1 MTEYER
7 LKARARVLE
16 KQYPIG
22 TRVMLKSMNDV
33 QAPPF
38 GTLGTV
44 QFVDAIGNIFVQWDS
59 GSTLNVTDKDEV
71 VIIGKG
77 GVNK

>member
-1 MTEYER
+1 MNEWD
-7 LKARARVLE
+7 KARARAEILKE
-16 KQYPIG
+16 QYPAG
-22 TRVMLKSMNDV
+22 TRIMLKRMEDI

-44 QFVDAIGNIFVQWDS
+44 QGVDDIGSILVQWDN
-59 GSTLNVTDKDEV
+59 GSTLSVTEVDEV

-77 GVNK
+77 VSE

>member
-1 MTEYER
+1 
-7 LKARARVLE
+7 
-16 KQYPIG
+16 
-22 TRVMLKSMNDV
+22 MLKQMDDV

-44 QFVDAIGNIFVQWDS
+44 RGVDGIGNILVQWDN
-59 GSTLNVTDKDEV
+59 GSTLSVTEADEV

-77 GVNK
+77 VSE

>member
-1 MTEYER
+1 MNKWQR
-7 LKARARVLE
+7 LREQAEILKE
-16 KQYPIG
+16 QYPVG
-22 TRVMLKSMNDV
+22 TRIMLKQTDDI

-44 QFVDAIGNIFVQWDS
+44 QGVDSMANILVLWDT
-59 GSTLNVTDKDEV
+59 GSTLSVTEIDEI

-77 GVNK
+77 VGE

>member
-1 MTEYER
+1 MNEWQR
-7 LKARARVLE
+7 LRETAEILKE
-16 KQYPIG
+16 QYPVG
-22 TRVMLKSMNDV
+22 TRIMLKQTDDI

-44 QFVDAIGNIFVQWDS
+44 QGVDAMANILVQWDT
-59 GSTLNVTDKDEV
+59 GGTLSVTEVDEV

-77 GVNK
+77 VNE